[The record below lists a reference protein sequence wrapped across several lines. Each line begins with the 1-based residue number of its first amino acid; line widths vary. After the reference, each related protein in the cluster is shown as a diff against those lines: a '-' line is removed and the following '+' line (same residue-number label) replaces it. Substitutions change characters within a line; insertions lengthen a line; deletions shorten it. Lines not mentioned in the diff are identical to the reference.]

1 MTGTPIKRLRWLLL
15 MVPLGFAVYSWG
27 EPVTILACPGFKAWS
42 VPEERLSG
50 GTRDS
55 CEGSSPSKALYSNR
69 GGNTEHSNPMIVD
82 AHGEASIRSAGPVP
96 LRYQTSAEVSVR
108 SMNHVIGIGGSDDNR
123 TMFLEQ
129 YGAAGDGKTDD
140 AAAIEAAIMACPATG
155 CRLQL
160 SRTYRLSNE
169 VSIPAKARLV
179 FTGTGMLSVDATQ
192 RVTIASPE
200 HITASPAQQIF
211 DGNGLIFFTDP
222 GVVYPEWWQANTPG
236 TTDMAPAINKALVAG
251 GAGSTLQFREGTYLL
266 RTISRCAD
274 LPACGTD
281 NYLENYF
288 INLLDSWTIRGTGW
302 GSVLKVADHIY
313 DQPND
318 DTSNAHVFQG
328 FDIDNVVIRDLQI
341 NMNGYNNFTPP
352 GKIRNCMAIR
362 LDDGGSNVLIENLF
376 VLNNPG
382 HNNVVANNTSLASK
396 ATGLTVT
403 NCVMY
408 GGGTGVLGNTKNPDF
423 SFLYSEW
430 AHTMIRNNRLEQPE
444 PTYTWSG
451 GIELHRSWSQ
461 ATDNIISYCDPG
473 VWVASGDQT
482 GAVDLE
488 QVIISGNV
496 MKNCARGVA
505 FWVVGTINNVT
516 VANNAI
522 TLMWRGG
529 VDKNTY
535 GIHMVDRGGGN
546 WTDANAAG
554 GPLYNIN
561 ILDNVIAGEDNDS
574 RYVVFDGHGIY
585 ATSVHGLNIKGNK
598 FDNLMGDGVLIVG
611 SPYGLS
617 DLVIQDNCFKNWGRG
632 HSGVAAAAIRI
643 DLSGGPAASWD
654 TTAIVPDAG
663 AFKLRNALIT
673 GNVFIKDENS
683 TDKSGAVVSAY
694 PWVVATDDDDTAD
707 QVSNVIIRGNIDHLG
722 GVTRIE
728 RKSWRLFSST
738 TTGEHLRSAIY
749 RLLGLYRRTR

>member
-1 MTGTPIKRLRWLLL
+1 MLL

-281 NYLENYF
+281 NYLVSIRKPRVLY
-288 INLLDSWTIRGTGW
+288 LLT
-302 GSVLKVADHIY
+302 
-313 DQPND
+313 
-318 DTSNAHVFQG
+318 
-328 FDIDNVVIRDLQI
+328 
-341 NMNGYNNFTPP
+341 
-352 GKIRNCMAIR
+352 
-362 LDDGGSNVLIENLF
+362 
-376 VLNNPG
+376 
-382 HNNVVANNTSLASK
+382 
-396 ATGLTVT
+396 
-403 NCVMY
+403 
-408 GGGTGVLGNTKNPDF
+408 
-423 SFLYSEW
+423 
-430 AHTMIRNNRLEQPE
+430 
-444 PTYTWSG
+444 
-451 GIELHRSWSQ
+451 
-461 ATDNIISYCDPG
+461 
-473 VWVASGDQT
+473 
-482 GAVDLE
+482 
-488 QVIISGNV
+488 
-496 MKNCARGVA
+496 
-505 FWVVGTINNVT
+505 
-516 VANNAI
+516 
-522 TLMWRGG
+522 
-529 VDKNTY
+529 
-535 GIHMVDRGGGN
+535 
-546 WTDANAAG
+546 
-554 GPLYNIN
+554 
-561 ILDNVIAGEDNDS
+561 
-574 RYVVFDGHGIY
+574 
-585 ATSVHGLNIKGNK
+585 
-598 FDNLMGDGVLIVG
+598 
-611 SPYGLS
+611 
-617 DLVIQDNCFKNWGRG
+617 
-632 HSGVAAAAIRI
+632 
-643 DLSGGPAASWD
+643 
-654 TTAIVPDAG
+654 
-663 AFKLRNALIT
+663 
-673 GNVFIKDENS
+673 
-683 TDKSGAVVSAY
+683 
-694 PWVVATDDDDTAD
+694 
-707 QVSNVIIRGNIDHLG
+707 
-722 GVTRIE
+722 
-728 RKSWRLFSST
+728 
-738 TTGEHLRSAIY
+738 
-749 RLLGLYRRTR
+749 